1 MLSDVKEPESSFKYF
16 LNTPCQDWDAVKY
29 LEALEDCNLNK
40 ATVTRNFNKHLQN
53 IKEQG
58 TEKEKKNAVRL
69 EGQFKTESR
78 KT

>member
-1 MLSDVKEPESSFKYF
+1 MLSDVKEPESLFKYF

-69 EGQFKTESR
+69 EGQFKVNIFS
-78 KT
+78 